1 MEQELAQFTAIYT
14 QIIAYLVDYSFQI
27 VGAVIVFIVG
37 LFISRRVASLILA
50 LCERKNLDITLSR
63 FFASSAR
70 LTVIVALGL
79 CSSSGPKSKHCRDG
93 HRFGGQFHG
102 GHGQ

>member
-37 LFISRRVASLILA
+37 LFTMPRFRAV
-50 LCERKNLDITLSR
+50 LS
-63 FFASSAR
+63 
-70 LTVIVALGL
+70 
-79 CSSSGPKSKHCRDG
+79 
-93 HRFGGQFHG
+93 
-102 GHGQ
+102 